1 MKIRLNPGFVSFL
14 GALFIRLLG
23 ATLRIEWRGTEYLD
37 EARKRSG
44 QVIFAF
50 WHGRLLVFSWTH
62 RKKNIQV
69 LASEHYD
76 GDLMGKTIE
85 WLGFGHVKGSSTRGG
100 ARALMTLTSLLKK
113 GMDVGLT
120 VDGPRGPLG
129 HVQQGAVELGR
140 LGSSAVIPMSCSAKR
155 RFLLS
160 SWDRFQIPF
169 PFTRVI
175 IEYEKPFM
183 VSSDTGSD
191 EREGLRL
198 VLQEK
203 LGKMTRR
210 LDLEFGYQG
219 KEAWPH
225 EDN

>member
-1 MKIRLNPGFVSFL
+1 MKIRLNPGFASFF

-23 ATLRIEWRGTEYLD
+23 STLRIEWRGAEHVD
-37 EARKRSG
+37 EARKISG

-62 RKKNIQV
+62 RKQNIQV

-76 GDLMGKTIE
+76 GDLMGRSIE
-85 WLGFGHVKGSSTRGG
+85 RLGFGHIKGSTTRGG

-113 GMDVGLT
+113 GLDVGLT
-120 VDGPRGPLG
+120 VDGPKGPLG

-155 RFLLS
+155 RVLLG
-160 SWDRFQIPF
+160 SWDRFQIPL
-169 PFTRVI
+169 PFTRVV
-175 IEYEKPFM
+175 IEYERPIT
-183 VSSDTGSD
+183 VPSDTGAD
-191 EREGLRL
+191 EREKIRLGLE
-198 VLQEK
+198 EK
-203 LGKMTRR
+203 LGQMTRT
-210 LDLEFGYQG
+210 LDLEMGYKG